1 MLVESNSKSRA
12 MIRTRK
18 GIKNTVYL
26 MGKRLIDLLIS
37 LTLLIL
43 VMPALLFIGYWVYK
57 QEGAPI
63 LHMQRRTGK
72 QHQAFMMWTF
82 RTVTNTSHMIRS
94 LPPYP
99 VPASWKEGV
108 SDNFSIISNQQ
119 QTITQTGQKLRKYHI
134 DKLPRLFNVL
144 KGEMSLVGPEAET
157 PEVTM
162 YYNDDQ
168 MKRLAVRP
176 GLLGYAQLKN
186 KYNDQHDEKVIHDL
200 YYIKHGTLQ
209 LDLKIIMQT
218 IKKQITQRKR
228 N

>member
-63 LHMQRRTGK
+63 LHRQRRTGK

-82 RTVTNTSHMIRS
+82 RTVTNTSNMIRS
-94 LPPYP
+94 LPTYH
-99 VPASWKEGV
+99 VPDSWYTGVTAS
-108 SDNFSIISNQQ
+108 FAIIS
-119 QTITQTGQKLRKYHI
+119 Y
-134 DKLPRLFNVL
+134 
-144 KGEMSLVGPEAET
+144 
-157 PEVTM
+157 
-162 YYNDDQ
+162 
-168 MKRLAVRP
+168 
-176 GLLGYAQLKN
+176 
-186 KYNDQHDEKVIHDL
+186 
-200 YYIKHGTLQ
+200 
-209 LDLKIIMQT
+209 
-218 IKKQITQRKR
+218 
-228 N
+228 